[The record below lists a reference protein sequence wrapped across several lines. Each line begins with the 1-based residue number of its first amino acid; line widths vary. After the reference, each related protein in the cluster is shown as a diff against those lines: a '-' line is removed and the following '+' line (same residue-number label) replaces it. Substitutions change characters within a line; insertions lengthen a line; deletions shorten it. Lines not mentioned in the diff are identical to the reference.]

1 MASSCSATETHAH
14 VTQLYE
20 FAAKL
25 GAFEG
30 YVYHSDSADPK
41 YLPEWAENLVKLYDA
56 LPEKVREEIQ
66 PLVDGTAG
74 RALNSLLPTLGE
86 EHEVI
91 KLLRNLIKGQLPRSR
106 DDFKRPS

>member
-1 MASSCSATETHAH
+1 MAINDSAAGTQ
-14 VTQLYE
+14 VDVKQLYE

-30 YVYHSDSADPK
+30 YVYQGETADSKYFPK
-41 YLPEWAENLVKLYDA
+41 WAENLVRLYDA
-56 LPEKVREEIQ
+56 LPERVREEVQ

-74 RALNSLLPTLGE
+74 RAVNSLLPTLGD

-91 KLLRNLIKGQLPRSR
+91 KLLRHLIKGELPSSR
-106 DDFKRPS
+106 DDFRHN